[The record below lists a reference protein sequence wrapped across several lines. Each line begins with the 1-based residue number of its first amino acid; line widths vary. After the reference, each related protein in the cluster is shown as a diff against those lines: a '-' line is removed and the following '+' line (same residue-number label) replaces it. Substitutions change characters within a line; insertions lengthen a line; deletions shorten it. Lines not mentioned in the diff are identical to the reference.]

1 MATPAEQLSPPP
13 TPTAST
19 RTDPER
25 HWLDHVY
32 AGDVPQLTP
41 RAVGMGL
48 LLGAFMSFSNIY
60 VVLKTGWLLGVAI
73 TACIL
78 AFSIFRTGR
87 RLGLFASEP
96 TILEINCL
104 QSTASGA
111 GYTTGATL
119 GSAFS
124 AYLMLTG
131 HQVPM
136 AYTLPLV
143 FFLAMLGVFMAVPMK
158 RTMINVEQLPFPSG
172 TAAAETLRSLYAA
185 GGDSALRARALFW
198 SMGLGA
204 AIGWFRDGMQGLS
217 EKLAKGKSGLAG
229 LARALSLPNFVQLPK
244 GLQESALGRRL
255 GSLFDHAGYGFSLEL
270 SSLLVAAGA
279 LAGFRTGW
287 SMLAGALVNAGVLA
301 PWMHQWAYA
310 GADGKLHHVIET
322 LGYRSIVSWSVWPGV
337 AMMSSAALLNFAYQG
352 KTILRAVS
360 GLGAIFGKKSGPRD
374 EFEERLAAIEVPT
387 SWFAVGFGVAAA
399 GCVVLTWKAFGVSLL
414 LGTVAILIS
423 FVLAIVACRAT
434 GETDTTPIGA
444 LGKITQLTYGVLAP
458 QNMTANLMTANV
470 TASVSAS
477 SADLLTDLKSGY
489 LLGANPR
496 QQFLAQFAGV
506 FAGALV
512 VVPVFYYLVPDAS
525 VLGGDKFPAP
535 SAQVWKAVAE
545 LLAKGVHSL
554 HETAFWALAFGGLA
568 GVALTLLE
576 RAFPKR
582 KAFIPSP
589 TGMGL
594 AFVIPTWN
602 AISFFLGGAAA
613 FWMERRSKEQ
623 ADRYVIPVAS
633 GLIAGESIV
642 GVAVA
647 LLAAAGVL

>member
-1 MATPAEQLSPPP
+1 MAMPADQIAVMPEPAPV
-13 TPTAST
+13 
-19 RTDPER
+19 DPER
-25 HWLDHVY
+25 HWLEHVY
-32 AGDVPQLTP
+32 QGDVPQLTF

-78 AFSIFRTGR
+78 AFSIFRTGF
-87 RLGLFASEP
+87 RLGLFKSEP
-96 TILEINCL
+96 SILEVNCL

-124 AYLMLTG
+124 AYLMITG

-158 RTMINVEQLPFPSG
+158 RAMINVEQLPFPSG
-172 TAAAETLRSLYAA
+172 TAAAETLRSLYAE
-185 GGDSALRARALFW
+185 GGDSALRAKALFW
-198 SMGLGA
+198 SMGMGA
-204 AIGWFRDGMQGLS
+204 AIGWFRDGMQGLT
-217 EKLAKGKSGLAG
+217 EKLTKAKSGFASLSS
-229 LARALSLPNFVQLPK
+229 ALSLPNFVPMPK
-244 GLQESALGRRL
+244 ALQQSALGRRV
-255 GSLFDHAGYGFSLEL
+255 GPLFDHAGYGFSLEM
-270 SSLLVAAGA
+270 SSLLIAAGA

-287 SMLAGALVNAGVLA
+287 SMLLGAVVNAGVLA
-301 PWMHQWAYA
+301 PWMHHWAFT
-310 GADGKLHHVIET
+310 GSDGRLHHVIES

-337 AMMSSAALLNFAYQG
+337 AMMSTAALLNFAFQG
-352 KTILRAVS
+352 KTIVRAVS
-360 GLGAIFGKKSGPRD
+360 GLGAIFGGAPRAND
-374 EFEERLAAIEVPT
+374 AHEALLARIEVPN
-387 SWFAVGFGVAAA
+387 SWFLAGFGVAAV
-399 GCVVLTWKAFGVSLL
+399 GCVVLTWKAFGVSMF
-414 LGTVAILIS
+414 LGAIAVLIS

-496 QQFLAQFAGV
+496 QQFLAQFFGV

-512 VVPVFYYLVPDAS
+512 VVPVFYYLVPNAS

-554 HETAFWALAFGGLA
+554 HATAFWALAFGGLA
-568 GVALTLLE
+568 GIALTLLE
-576 RAFPKR
+576 KAFPKQ

-589 TGMGL
+589 TGVGL

-602 AISFFLGGAAA
+602 ALSFFIGGALAY
-613 FWMERRSKEQ
+613 WMERRDKAVAE
-623 ADRYVIPVAS
+623 RTVIPVAS